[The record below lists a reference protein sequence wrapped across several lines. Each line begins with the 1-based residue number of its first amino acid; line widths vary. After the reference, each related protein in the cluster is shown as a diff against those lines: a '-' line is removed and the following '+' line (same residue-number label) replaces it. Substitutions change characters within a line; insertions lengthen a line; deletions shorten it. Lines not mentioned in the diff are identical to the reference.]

1 MNIRKLLP
9 PALVLG
15 TITLL
20 GISGVS
26 GAFACTTMIFT
37 KGTTKDGSVFV
48 AHSDDSEMFDNRLVY
63 VPAADHK
70 PGSMRSVYY
79 DASSLGNRP
88 AFNANVLRRYV
99 GTARSPVYEDNDLPQ
114 SIPLGFI
121 PQVAHTYAYFDG
133 SYGIMNEHQLMFGE
147 ATNGAKVTAEPK
159 PGKLI
164 FYSAELSRVA
174 LERCRT
180 AREAIKLIGHLIETY
195 GYYGTGE
202 TLPVADTKEGW
213 VIEMAPSPEGE
224 GGLWVA
230 KRVPDGEVFVAAN
243 EFRIRDIDPKDPD
256 ILYSS
261 NLFAV
266 AKKYKWWNP
275 KEGKLDWL
283 RTVSKGEYSHPYYSL
298 RRVWRVQSRL
308 APSRNLSPWVKDGF
322 TRQFPFSIKPDAKVD
337 VRDVIALYRDYYQ
350 GTEFDQTK
358 GITAGPFG
366 NPYRYPGPMDA
377 GNDTGNPDAKL
388 KGAWE
393 RPLSIYRSGYSFV
406 LQARDWLPDPI
417 GGIVW
422 FGPDEP
428 MSSVITPFY
437 VGVDSIYRA
446 YYTGFSDKFDQKS
459 AWWAFNFVANWAA
472 VKHSYITKDIR
483 EKQNELELE
492 AMEST
497 RAMDTEALALYKK
510 NPAKAREM
518 LTQFSLTRAE
528 KVATQWWGLAWR
540 LVAKYSDGYV
550 NEPGKMAQEVGYP
563 EAWYKRAE
571 WKNGPTT
578 YKRPETIHPGD

>member
-1 MNIRKLLP
+1 MKISKMLF

-15 TITLL
+15 SITML
-20 GISGVS
+20 GISS
-26 GAFACTTMIFT
+26 SYACTTMLFT

-70 PGSMRSVYY
+70 PGSMRPVSY

-88 AFNANVLRRYV
+88 EFNADVLRRYV
-99 GTARSPVYEDNDLPQ
+99 GSARGPVYPDDDIPQ

-133 SYGIMNEHQLMFGE
+133 NYGMMNEHQLMFGE

-174 LERCRT
+174 LERCKT
-180 AREAIKLIGHLIETY
+180 AREAIKLMGYLIDTY

-202 TLPVADTKEGW
+202 TMPVADKNEGW

-243 EFRIRDIDPKDPD
+243 EFRIRDIDPDDPNT
-256 ILYSS
+256 LYSK
-261 NLFAV
+261 NLFEV
-266 AKKYKWWNP
+266 AKKHKWWNP
-275 KEGKLDWL
+275 EEGKLDWL

-298 RRVWRVQSRL
+298 RRVWRVQSQL
-308 APSRNLSPWVKDGF
+308 APSLKLSPSAENGF
-322 TRQFPFSIKPDAKVD
+322 TRQYPFSIKPDNKLD

-350 GTEFDQTK
+350 GTEFDQSK
-358 GITAGPFG
+358 GMTAGPFG

-377 GNDTGNPDAKL
+377 GNDTGDPDAKL

-406 LQARDWLPDPI
+406 LQARSWLPDPI

-428 MSSVITPFY
+428 MSTVISPFY
-437 VGVDSIYRA
+437 VGVNSISKSYH
-446 YYTGFSDKFDQKS
+446 TGFSDKFDQQS
-459 AWWAFNFVANWAA
+459 AWWSFNFVANWAA
-472 VKHSYITKDIR
+472 IKYSYIIQDIK
-483 EKQNELELE
+483 EKQDELELE
-492 AMEST
+492 AVESIKK
-497 RAMDTEALALYKK
+497 MDKEALALHRKD
-510 NPAKAREM
+510 PEKARDM
-518 LTQFSLTRAE
+518 LTEYSMTHAD
-528 KVATQWWGLAWR
+528 KVVGEWWALAWR

-563 EAWYKRAE
+563 EAWYKQAE
-571 WKNGPTT
+571 WKDGPTT
-578 YKRPETIHPGD
+578 YKQPESSSVKTD

>member
-1 MNIRKLLP
+1 
-9 PALVLG
+9 
-15 TITLL
+15 
-20 GISGVS
+20 
-26 GAFACTTMIFT
+26 MIIT
-37 KGTTKDGSVFV
+37 KGATMDGSVFV

-70 PGSMRSVYY
+70 PGSMRPVYY
-79 DASSLGNRP
+79 DAAALGDRP
-88 AFNANVLRRYV
+88 EFNSNVLRRYV
-99 GTARSPVYEDNDLPQ
+99 GTDRGDIYKDENIPQ

-147 ATNGAKVTAEPK
+147 ATNGAKMTVEPK

-174 LERCRT
+174 LERSKT
-180 AREAIKLIGHLIETY
+180 AREAIKLIGELIETY

-202 TLPVADTKEGW
+202 TLPVADKHEGW
-213 VIEMAPSPEGE
+213 VIEMAPSPEGK

-230 KRVPDGEVFVAAN
+230 KRVPDGEIFVAAN
-243 EFRIRDIDPKDPD
+243 EFRIRDVETNSPDMLYSKNLHKIAQKHGWWDPKD
-256 ILYSS
+256 
-261 NLFAV
+261 
-266 AKKYKWWNP
+266 
-275 KEGKLDWL
+275 GKLDWL
-283 RTVSKGEYSHPYYSL
+283 QTVSQGEYSHPYYSL
-298 RRVWRVQSRL
+298 RRVWRLQDKI
-308 APSRNLSPWVKDGF
+308 APSMKLSPWVENGF
-322 TRQFPFSIKPDAKVD
+322 TKKFPFSIKPDKKLELL
-337 VRDVIALYRDYYQ
+337 DVINLYRDHYQ

-358 GITAGPFG
+358 GVTGGPFG

-377 GNDTGNPDAKL
+377 GNDTGDPNAKL

-393 RPLSIYRSGYSFV
+393 RPLSIYRSGYTFV

-437 VGVDSIYRA
+437 VGIDSIAKPYH
-446 YYTGFSDKFDQKS
+446 TGFSDKFDQQS

-472 VKHSYITKDIR
+472 LKYSYIIKDIVQ
-483 EKQNELELE
+483 KQSELELE
-492 AMEST
+492 EIQSIQKMDK
-497 RAMDTEALALYKK
+497 RALELYKK
-510 NPAKAREM
+510 DPQKVKEM
-518 LTQFSLTRAE
+518 LTEYSNTQAN
-528 KVATQWWGLAWR
+528 KVVKEWWELAWR

-563 EAWYKRAE
+563 EAWYKSSE
-571 WKNGPTT
+571 WKNGPTS
-578 YKRPETIHPGD
+578 YEKPKKMHAGD